1 METRAKKKTP
11 QLYSTMQGESS
22 IQEYSKPP
30 EDLQESTPQVE
41 DPQDD
46 MEKDKSSELNDF
58 VSAIKALGKNAAK
71 SGKVREPEPI
81 NGWDPKKLK
90 TFVYSVAFTSE
101 APPTCSKTRPVVS
114 PLRYPISGLLL

>member
-1 METRAKKKTP
+1 METHAKKKTP

-22 IQEYSKPP
+22 IQEYSEPL

-71 SGKVREPEPI
+71 SGKVREPEPF
-81 NGWDPKKLK
+81 NGQDPKKLK
-90 TFVYSVAFTSE
+90 TFILQCRLYF
-101 APPTCSKTRPVVS
+101 
-114 PLRYPISGLLL
+114 

>member
-1 METRAKKKTP
+1 METHAKKKTP

-22 IQEYSKPP
+22 IQEYSKPL

-71 SGKVREPEPI
+71 SGKVREHCWP
-81 NGWDPKKLK
+81 GWCFPQKN
-90 TFVYSVAFTSE
+90 
-101 APPTCSKTRPVVS
+101 
-114 PLRYPISGLLL
+114 PLRDMFCDFQRVFPTETQKCFFQVSHR